1 MVSGAVA
8 VDGLSTLCV
17 VFSRL
22 ALAHLLMAKFSS
34 LPRFVVGRDC
44 KYCTGSWRAR
54 ASCCNWRI
62 RVAIIDVGMAAISFA
77 IAASMTA
84 LWPASGRA
92 FGTAIIRFSRV
103 TFMVSGSSIV
113 VRATVGDTP
122 GAMFNLA
129 NRFPLEYGPSSL
141 GSVAVAS
148 SSW

>member
-8 VDGLSTLCV
+8 LDELSTLCV
-17 VFSRL
+17 VFSLL

-62 RVAIIDVGMAAISFA
+62 RAAMIDVGMDAISFA

-84 LWPASGRA
+84 LWPVSGRA

-103 TFMVSGSSIV
+103 TFIVSGAAMV
-113 VRATVGDTP
+113 VRATVGDAP
-122 GAMFNLA
+122 VAMLNPA
-129 NRFPLEYGPSSL
+129 NRFPLEYGPSYL
-141 GSVAVAS
+141 GSVAAAL